1 MYILSMNYGMITVL
15 IFDCFFKYL
24 HLHKI
29 QIIKHNYQISNMLA
43 EPRFIWVP
51 YKEEYEV
58 ELADM
63 FAEAFMVDYV
73 EILKSNNP

>member
-1 MYILSMNYGMITVL
+1 
-15 IFDCFFKYL
+15 
-24 HLHKI
+24 
-29 QIIKHNYQISNMLA
+29 MLA